1 MSKRWLFLAP
11 FAAALAFAAQ
21 PASAAEYVYGSWTS
35 PNNVVLSQ
43 GVAPLSRGG
52 QGGDR
57 RRAQVEAAGGRAT
70 VSTGHASLAGIRDRI
85 ADAGG
90 PVIPAYTRKELRA
103 ANVVYDMI
111 NVSVSPVVMAG
122 AVAETYHLDCPACK
136 DDFSKNN
143 ALFLANYSTTRYNLL
158 CRAPITKASETRGR
172 RVRVVGALG
181 RFLKSLGAVPVGG
194 SPAEAG
200 AGASAGQSRLHL
212 RADQLVAVLQPLGP
226 HQARTRRESCP
237 PATSSAM
244 VINRGAWK
252 ALPQAQKTALI
263 KHAPGLIANITIG
276 GYIAE
281 DVQVRNEAK
290 KRGRHHHPRGRLDG
304 SRVSKPTR
312 RRNST
317 SSPRWRRRTGSSR
330 PPRSPTPISKTSPS
344 GKRSTRRSE
353 TIRTS
358 SRRRSG
364 TRCSASSIPTRSSIE
379 LRHAGRH
386 PPCRVCSLHGAAWA
400 WSVNGPGWGSA
411 WCGSSRHRGT
421 PADDHDL

>member
-35 PNNVVLSQ
+35 PKNLVLSQ
-43 GVAPLSRGG
+43 GVAPYLEAVRAETGGALKWKLLAGG
-52 QGGDR
+52 QLFD
-57 RRAQVEAAGGRAT
+57 
-70 VSTGHASLAGIRDRI
+70 GHASLAGIRDRI

-194 SPAEAG
+194 SPAEAVQG
-200 AGASAGQSRLHL
+200 LQQGNLDCIAGPISWLQSFNLWDLTKH
-212 RADQLVAVLQPLGP
+212 VLDANLALQ
-226 HQARTRRESCP
+226 
-237 PATSSAM
+237 ATSSAM

-290 KRGRHHHPRGRLDG
+290 KRGVTITPEDG
-304 SRVSKPTR
+304 SMGPAFEAHKKKELEIVPALAKKDGVESAAAIANAHLENVAKWEEIHAKIGNDPDKFAQALWDEVFSKLDPDK
-312 RRNST
+312 
-317 SSPRWRRRTGSSR
+317 
-330 PPRSPTPISKTSPS
+330 I
-344 GKRSTRRSE
+344 
-353 TIRTS
+353 
-358 SRRRSG
+358 
-364 TRCSASSIPTRSSIE
+364 
-379 LRHAGRH
+379 
-386 PPCRVCSLHGAAWA
+386 
-400 WSVNGPGWGSA
+400 
-411 WCGSSRHRGT
+411 
-421 PADDHDL
+421 